1 RSPSGSALATCRLI
15 AKSCLNNR
23 IRYRSPPNLRNPA
36 ALTFNYEWD
45 AAHRT
50 RQRLEAI
57 RADLARMP
65 PFVGE
70 GARQAW
76 ARLRIQ
82 DGIGVSRAH
91 VSPLMH
97 EHGLLSPHRRPQ
109 KPPNAHNGRIA
120 ADRPNEM
127 WGADGTKVQTV
138 DEGLIWIF
146 AAVDHCD
153 AARVGIHTSPR
164 WATALPHWS

>member
-1 RSPSGSALATCRLI
+1 M
-15 AKSCLNNR
+15 
-23 IRYRSPPNLRNPA
+23 
-36 ALTFNYEWD
+36 
-45 AAHRT
+45 
-50 RQRLEAI
+50 
-57 RADLARMP
+57 RADLART

-70 GARQAW
+70 GARQVS

-82 DGIGVSRAH
+82 DDIRVSRAH

-109 KPPNAHNGRIA
+109 KPPNAHNGRMV

-127 WGADGTKVQTV
+127 WGADGAKVQTV
-138 DEGLIWIF
+138 GEGLVWIF

-153 AARVGIHTSPR
+153 AACVGIHTSPR
-164 WATALPHWS
+164 WATALPHWSQSAKGARAVRIGRS